1 MQRKGAVM
9 EEIFS
14 LISSYGFPMVLSIY
28 LLLRFEMRIKELK
41 SSLDALIILQS
52 TEKDKKHINYLQ

>member
-1 MQRKGAVM
+1 M